1 MGSTTIM
8 ERFKGRKESVIEW
21 VCLNHQIFRPSTACV
36 TGKPGY
42 TWECVVYF
50 HCQDG
55 EQCTGRRDEVNPCA
69 DTEDFDSRT
78 MAAAS
83 CNIAVIIVSIRT

>member
-1 MGSTTIM
+1 M
-8 ERFKGRKESVIEW
+8 GRKESVLEW
-21 VCLNHQIFRPSTACV
+21 VCLNCQIFRPSTACV

-42 TWECVVYF
+42 TWNVFCF

-55 EQCTGRRDEVNPCA
+55 EQCTGRRDEVDPCA

-78 MAAAS
+78 MAAAAAAS